1 MMRDHNNRATLRS
14 PVETNMHEHPT
25 LCVIQV
31 DAKLHPS
38 LLGLR
43 VLPVQRDWVGAIADL
58 LADVALCPGNEPMA
72 ILKGDTPIGYYCIEP
87 TARSVAGRDFEL
99 PSLGL
104 RGFFIDA
111 TWQGRGLGKQ
121 ALQAMLVDLARRHP
135 DARQLALTVN
145 CNNHAALQ
153 LYLRTGFHDSGEL
166 YHGGRSGPRHLL
178 LRPLP

>member
-1 MMRDHNNRATLRS
+1 
-14 PVETNMHEHPT
+14 MHEHPT